1 MVVSVDAIDWTA
13 GTATL
18 RATLRVNGTAKTSGV
33 TYKWT
38 KGTATTSLGT
48 AQTLSVSGTGALN
61 ATYNCTCT
69 W

>member
-1 MVVSVDAIDWTA
+1 MIISPTAISYA
-13 GTATL
+13 NGTATL
-18 RATLRVNGTAKTSGV
+18 QATLYVNGTAKTSGV

-38 KGTATTSLGT
+38 KGTATASLGT
-48 AQTLSVSGTGALN
+48 SRTLSVTDLN

>member
-1 MVVSVDAIDWTA
+1 VTITPTAINWTA
-13 GTATL
+13 STATL
-18 RATLRVNGTAKTSGV
+18 QATLRVNGAIVTSGV

-48 AQTLSVSGTGALN
+48 SRTLSVTDLN

>member
-1 MVVSVDAIDWTA
+1 MTITPTAIDWTA
-13 GTATL
+13 STATL
-18 RATLRVNGTAKTSGV
+18 QATLRVNGAIVTSGV

-38 KGTATTSLGT
+38 QGTATASIGTSR
-48 AQTLSVSGTGALN
+48 TLSVTNLN

>member
-1 MVVSVDAIDWTA
+1 M
-13 GTATL
+13 L
-18 RATLRVNGTAKTSGV
+18 RATLRVNGTIKSSGV

-38 KGTATTSLGT
+38 KNATDTSIGT
-48 AQTLSVSGTGALN
+48 AQTYTATDMN